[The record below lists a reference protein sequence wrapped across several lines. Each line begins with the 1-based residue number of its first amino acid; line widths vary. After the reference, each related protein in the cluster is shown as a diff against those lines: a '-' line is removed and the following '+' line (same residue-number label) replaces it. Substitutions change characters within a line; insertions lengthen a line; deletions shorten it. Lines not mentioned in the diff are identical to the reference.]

1 MRTQLALLTTLL
13 STSVMAHPGHDHGHF
28 LSDPIHFLTALAIA
42 GVVVAGVFVARNK
55 LAKHKAQD
63 K

>member
-1 MRTQLALLTTLL
+1 MRTQLALLTALL
-13 STSVMAHPGHDHGHF
+13 STGAMAHPGHDHGHV

-42 GVVVAGVFVARNK
+42 GVVVVGVFVARSK
-55 LAKHKAQD
+55 KAKHKAQD